1 MLTVTKDMVL
11 PTTECASSGGK
22 DLSFLSQCPKSKKI
36 AIGVANHTNTM
47 VEPPEVI
54 ADLIRKALTY
64 ISPDQLILSTDCG
77 FGREGLSRRIAFYKC
92 VALTQ
97 GANIVRRELGL
108 EEVSIR
114 AADPQFSFFSFA
126 EVRG

>member
-1 MLTVTKDMVL
+1 MDLNADVVTL
-11 PTTECASSGGK
+11 ECASSGGK
-22 DLSFLSQCPKSKKI
+22 DLSLLSQCPKTKKI
-36 AIGVANHTNTM
+36 AIGVVNHTNTM

-64 ISPDQLILSTDCG
+64 ISPEQLILSTDCG
-77 FGREGLSRRIAFYKC
+77 FGREGLPRRIAFYKC
-92 VALTQ
+92 VAITQ

-108 EEVSIR
+108 EEVPIR
-114 AADPQFSFFSFA
+114 AADPQFSFA